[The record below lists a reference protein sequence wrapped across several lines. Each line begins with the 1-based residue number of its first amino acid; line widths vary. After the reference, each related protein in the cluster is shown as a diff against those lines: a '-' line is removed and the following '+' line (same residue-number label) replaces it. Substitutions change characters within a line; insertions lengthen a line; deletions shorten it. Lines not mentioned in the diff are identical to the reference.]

1 MNTGHWT
8 DSRENFQDVL
18 RDQSM
23 PVSGQSNHY
32 ANLKRR
38 FQAVLGAQIWLFFS
52 FSPSLFTAIELYY
65 HYFRANQLI
74 ANWPALINK

>member
-18 RDQSM
+18 RDQFMS
-23 PVSGQSNHY
+23 VSGQSNHY

-52 FSPSLFTAIELYY
+52 FSQPIYSNWTLLPLFSG
-65 HYFRANQLI
+65 
-74 ANWPALINK
+74 